1 MRTNVPSVN
10 YGKWHSQKF
19 GARENRISGTTA
31 SMLLVFFV
39 VVPLVSAVFVQP
51 SCTTPIH
58 LMQSR
63 PCYGGLVLMAKKKS
77 KRSSS
82 RASYNDDDRDR
93 ILRDLAK
100 RDGDRI
106 IEESDATPGK
116 LSSGEPT
123 RTLSGGPSLI
133 FSMARRMLVWDDELY
148 QGLNDASRDDEDERA
163 ILATALSNDSITA
176 PRWRPSTVL
185 QKSISNVN
193 PAFRTSSP
201 IMTSAGYAA
210 ILRRNSRKKMKPSMW
225 KHSLRVYEKMAQLEK
240 IKIDGK
246 SENKKRAIRRKTV
259 HHEAALVAASKLGM
273 WEEAINIYRNVE
285 ELPLMQTRKAPKAVV
300 GIGDGTVATP
310 TKKTNI
316 EKTSAITDNMI
327 LSVISACVKGSKVK
341 RTVSLITNPA
351 INETSSVN
359 NTKTG
364 TMMRLLSIE
373 ERRRPLDEVRDIL
386 LSIEVSSLLFASFLF
401 RV

>member
-1 MRTNVPSVN
+1 
-10 YGKWHSQKF
+10 
-19 GARENRISGTTA
+19 
-31 SMLLVFFV
+31 MLLACFV
-39 VVPLVSAVFVQP
+39 VAPLVSAAFVQP
-51 SCTTPIH
+51 SCTDPLH
-58 LMQSR
+58 LTQSHS
-63 PCYGGLVLMAKKKS
+63 CYGGLVLMAKKKP

-106 IEESDATPGK
+106 IEESDVSSGK
-116 LSSGEPT
+116 LSSGEPA

-148 QGLNDASRDDEDERA
+148 QGLNDASRDGEGERT

-176 PRWRPSTVL
+176 PRWRPSPEL

-225 KHSLRVYEKMAQLEK
+225 RHSLRVYEKMGQLEK
-240 IKIDGK
+240 IKINGK
-246 SENKKRAIRRKTV
+246 SENKKKAIRRKTV

-273 WEEAINIYRNVE
+273 WEEAINIYRYVE
-285 ELPLMQTRKAPKAVV
+285 ELPAIQTRKVPKAVV
-300 GIGDGTVATP
+300 GIGDGSVAAPTV
-310 TKKTNI
+310 KTNI
-316 EKTSAITDNMI
+316 ERTSAITDNMI

-341 RTVSLITNPA
+341 RSVSLITNPA
-351 INETSSVN
+351 INEAGSVN

-364 TMMRLLSIE
+364 TMMRLLTIE
-373 ERRRPLDEVRDIL
+373 ERRRPLDEVRNIL
-386 LSIEVSSLLFASFLF
+386 LSIEVRSLLFILFIF